1 MKQCIIELARNAL
14 AGNIP
19 MLILRGGDEQ
29 ARIGG
34 DIDILV
40 PSGESIRAC
49 QLIVEKAKQAGWH
62 LAGFKDIGYV
72 ASIILLRPDINGDD
86 DALKLDLISGLEW
99 YAMGD
104 GSITNKFFKLLNCYS
119 NKQEPV
125 AGLIAFATFIQKIM
139 ASGHL
144 SKRDWSRVRDGVG
157 HNEILLETADFIG
170 VPLMEDDMDE
180 KGIHRR
186 RQWKLRAASA
196 GVGGPIG
203 FALWFPR
210 VVLAHLRF
218 KLGIGNHAGCVIGL
232 SGLDGSGK
240 STQMDRLFAA
250 FRKADCARPW
260 LVHLLPEWIPMP
272 HQLLRRNMT
281 VQNYTKPYAEAAVKS
296 KWNGLLRLTYYLL
309 AFTVAKW
316 WMRLSAL
323 RGRVILLDRSFVD
336 FAADLTRARIPDFH
350 LPPWLIRLCAPKG
363 ALIYLDASPGSVVK
377 RKGELTLEKATQLHG
392 RYLTVFQQIDGVVVD
407 AEVPQEIVFQRVLE
421 CIDSV
426 YVGRLKA
433 AARA

>member
-1 MKQCIIELARNAL
+1 MKQAIRELARKAL
-14 AGNIP
+14 AGNMP

-29 ARIGG
+29 DCAGG

-49 QLIVEKAKQAGWH
+49 QLIVEQAKQAGWY

-72 ASIILLRPDINGDD
+72 ASIILLRPGANGCD
-86 DALKLDLISGLEW
+86 DAIKLDLISGLEW

-104 GSITNKFFKLLNCYS
+104 GSATNKFFELLNCYV
-119 NKQEPV
+119 NEQERV
-125 AGLIAFATFIQKIM
+125 AGLVAFATFIQKIM
-139 ASGHL
+139 ASGQL
-144 SKRDWSRVRDGVG
+144 STRDRSRVRKGAP
-157 HNEILLETADFIG
+157 HNELLLVTADFIG
-170 VPLMEDDMDE
+170 MPLLANDMDE
-180 KGIHRR
+180 KGIQRG

-196 GVGGPIG
+196 GVSGPIR
-203 FALWFPR
+203 FALWLPR

-250 FRKADCARPW
+250 FRKAGYARPR

-272 HQLLRRNMT
+272 HQLLRRKKT
-281 VQNYTKPYAEAAVKS
+281 IQNYTMPYAEAAVKS
-296 KWNGLLRLTYYLL
+296 KWNGLLRLTYYLM

-316 WMRLSAL
+316 WLGLNAL
-323 RGRVILLDRSFVD
+323 RGRVIVLDRSFVD
-336 FAADLTRARIPDFH
+336 FAADLTRARIPDFQ
-350 LPPWLIRLCAPKG
+350 LPPWLIRLCVPKG
-363 ALIYLDASPGSVVK
+363 ALLYLDASPGTVVR
-377 RKGELTLEKATQLHG
+377 RKGELTLEKATQLRG
-392 RYLTVFQQIDGVVVD
+392 RYLVVFQQIDGAVVD
-407 AEVPQEIVFQRVLE
+407 AEGPPEIVFRRVLE